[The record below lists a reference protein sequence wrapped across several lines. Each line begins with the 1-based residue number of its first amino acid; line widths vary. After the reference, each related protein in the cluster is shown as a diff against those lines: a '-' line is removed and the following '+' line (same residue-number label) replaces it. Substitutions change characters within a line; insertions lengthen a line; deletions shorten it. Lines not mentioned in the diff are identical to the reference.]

1 MNCDLEYL
9 EQSEIQ
15 VADSPQDRMTWQRKQ
30 TIQMMKV
37 KMAVSILRGN
47 RPQMF
52 YFKVKMAVSILR
64 GNRLQMFYFKEQVN
78 DHLGEKRQL
87 QTREQ
92 VRKIALTIDD
102 YIQKADYY
110 RIKNFRLCL
119 KVVLM

>member
-30 TIQMMKV
+30 TIQMMKKQQKIQPSKKTRYKV

-92 VRKIALTIDD
+92 GS
-102 YIQKADYY
+102 
-110 RIKNFRLCL
+110 
-119 KVVLM
+119 